1 MVTFRKREMFADVDL
16 LAMRDHF
23 EIDIGACIIC
33 QAERFGDNGADMW
46 IAKLE
51 SFVAG
56 GAGIAEPRT
65 ETEEGGPG
73 RDLRGLHR

>member
-1 MVTFRKREMFADVDL
+1 VPTIG
-16 LAMRDHF
+16 
-23 EIDIGACIIC
+23 EIDIGARIIC
-33 QAERFGDNGADMW
+33 QAERFGDNGADAEMW

-56 GAGIAEPRT
+56 GAGIAEPST
-65 ETEEGGPG
+65 EVEEGGPG